1 MLRSKSL
8 DVSELYFYE
17 IEIDK
22 LTFEQNGQFIDY
34 EFLVVHFI
42 YFLINK
48 KDKGNIFKR

>member
-8 DVSELYFYE
+8 YVSELYFYE
-17 IEIDK
+17 TEIDK
-22 LTFEQNGQFIDY
+22 LIFEENGQFRDY

-48 KDKGNIFKR
+48 KGKGNILKG